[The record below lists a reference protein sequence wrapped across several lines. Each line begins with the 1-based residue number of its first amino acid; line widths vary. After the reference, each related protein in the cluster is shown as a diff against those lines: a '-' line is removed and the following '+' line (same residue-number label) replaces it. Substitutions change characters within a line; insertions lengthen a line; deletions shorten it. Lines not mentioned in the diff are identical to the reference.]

1 MSDKKYE
8 WNTPQQSDEP
18 LSNGDIRIVSLP
30 VKVRVKWSEQIV
42 ADYDSE
48 TKEVLEYTEG
58 FIMEVLPG
66 QRFVYDE
73 EPTVLVA
80 KTISKHPAFSI

>member
-8 WNTPQQSDEP
+8 WNTPQQSDVP
-18 LSNGDIRIVSLP
+18 LSDGDIRIVSLP
-30 VKVRVKWSEQIV
+30 VKVIIKWSDQIV

-66 QRFVYDE
+66 QWFVYDE

-80 KTISKHPAFSI
+80 KTI